1 MRERCRSYWPF
12 RFVVNLALVSG
23 VLSAC
28 SVSALSQGTVSA
40 SNVATGNHVTVSLV
54 GETTNVVPGR
64 PFQVALRQEIQSGW
78 HTYWSNPGESGLPT
92 TIDWSLP
99 KGFSAAPILWPTPE
113 RFKAGP
119 IVSYGY
125 EGEVL
130 LPISVD
136 VPSALRPDSTVTLNA
151 HVSWL
156 ACSDICIPEESDVS
170 LSVEVGEMLRLDP
183 LWAKAF
189 ATTRAGLPV
198 ANPFPTTTTSSNEE
212 ITVRVAMG
220 DATRLNDVSFFPQD
234 TDVIDDEAAQSVT
247 ADSHG
252 LSIVLRRAKSKTLPA
267 ALRGILSYHDL
278 AAQVDNTSGAIS
290 ISAPFQSQSRPVTED
305 ASVGFAAAILLALL
319 GGIVLNLMPC
329 VLPVLSI
336 KVLALLEHAD
346 LTPRQMRL
354 QGLAYGAGVLLSFAA
369 IGSALM
375 GLRAGGAAIG
385 WGFQLQSPLF
395 VGFLI
400 YLLFGVGLNLSGV
413 FSIGNRLTGVGSHL
427 SQQSGYSGSFLGGA
441 LATIV
446 ATPCTAPFMAAAV
459 GYALTQPWYK
469 SLVVLEAIGLGL
481 ALPYLVITFVPGA
494 RRILPKPGQW
504 MLQLKEV
511 LAFPVYGTAVWL
523 MYVLSQLADAYAIT
537 VTLFGLV
544 LIGFAAWL
552 YNATCLSDDKLR
564 RWGTGL
570 STLVV
575 TGAVGLLLLVD
586 ESGPLQALQGAS
598 DKKGDIE
605 WQSFNQEKLEAFRSK
620 GSSVFVDFTAAW
632 CITCKVNER
641 IALADPAVADAF
653 RREGVVALKADWT
666 RQDAEITKILE
677 MNSRAGVPLYLFY
690 PRPAAN
696 GDKKPPVVLP
706 QILTAAAVLREVQGQ
721 Q

>member
-1 MRERCRSYWPF
+1 
-12 RFVVNLALVSG
+12 
-23 VLSAC
+23 
-28 SVSALSQGTVSA
+28 
-40 SNVATGNHVTVSLV
+40 
-54 GETTNVVPGR
+54 
-64 PFQVALRQEIQSGW
+64 
-78 HTYWSNPGESGLPT
+78 
-92 TIDWSLP
+92 
-99 KGFSAAPILWPTPE
+99 
-113 RFKAGP
+113 
-119 IVSYGY
+119 
-125 EGEVL
+125 
-130 LPISVD
+130 
-136 VPSALRPDSTVTLNA
+136 
-151 HVSWL
+151 
-156 ACSDICIPEESDVS
+156 
-170 LSVEVGEMLRLDP
+170 
-183 LWAKAF
+183 
-189 ATTRAGLPV
+189 
-198 ANPFPTTTTSSNEE
+198 
-212 ITVRVAMG
+212 
-220 DATRLNDVSFFPQD
+220 
-234 TDVIDDEAAQSVT
+234 
-247 ADSHG
+247 
-252 LSIVLRRAKSKTLPA
+252 
-267 ALRGILSYHDL
+267 
-278 AAQVDNTSGAIS
+278 
-290 ISAPFQSQSRPVTED
+290 VTED